1 MPYGVKLLVHIQ
13 ELNILAQ
20 LTGKPLD
27 VIKEQTRCKPLPEFL
42 ADSGITPELFRTAM
56 DEQALILIRQA
67 SAAKIISKEQA
78 EEIVDMINKHA
89 AYMEIGEWKRGI
101 DSEP

>member
-1 MPYGVKLLVHIQ
+1 
-13 ELNILAQ
+13 
-20 LTGKPLD
+20 
-27 VIKEQTRCKPLPEFL
+27 
-42 ADSGITPELFRTAM
+42 M

-78 EEIVDMINKHA
+78 EEIVDMINKHD